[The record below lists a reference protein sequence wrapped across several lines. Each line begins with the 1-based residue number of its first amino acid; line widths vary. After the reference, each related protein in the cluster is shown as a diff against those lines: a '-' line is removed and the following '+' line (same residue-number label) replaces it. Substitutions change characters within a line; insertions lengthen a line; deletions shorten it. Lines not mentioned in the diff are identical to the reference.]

1 MRTKILSGNSVPRKS
16 FSRKHHIAI
25 YSLTIWVAV
34 LAARVIAGNWESKF
48 PIVFPD
54 SFSFIEIAHRGFLS
68 PHFWFGERPLLTPFI
83 LRSVGG
89 GVREFVLFQTLLYF
103 MAAAL
108 LCYTSLRIL
117 KSHIAQAMSV
127 ICIFAVVIQSRYALW
142 NTHVLSESLSMSTSL
157 LTISAW
163 LWYSHVRT
171 NRSMALAWITSV
183 LWMLARDSNA
193 ATTLFIVVC
202 VIAVPRILRP
212 RTARPLNKSFRL
224 GALAILLI
232 GVFSYVGQNI
242 SGRNDNPVM
251 NNIGQRVLPDPQLLD
266 WYEGRGMPVSDSLLE
281 RTGKNAFD
289 DQWKM
294 LTELDLEQFR
304 EWSRDSGQ
312 MWQMVSFIRF
322 APHWINQ
329 SLGELD
335 SELAYDNHDYDVF
348 DTAEKLPDGSWLGI
362 GGPQSEL
369 ALLIWLLLALI
380 SLSLIWRSQNR
391 IRASVLTVLL
401 LSSFVDYTVS
411 WVGDSVEVNR
421 HLVGC
426 FFRTSIILGVVLA
439 CGVNAFLT
447 EIHKQVLPDVTE

>member
-1 MRTKILSGNSVPRKS
+1 MW
-16 FSRKHHIAI
+16 A
-25 YSLTIWVAV
+25 AV
-34 LAARVIAGNWESKF
+34 LAARVIAGDWESKF

-54 SFSFIEIAHRGFLS
+54 SFSFIKIADRGFLS

-89 GVREFVLFQTLLYF
+89 GVREFVLVQTLLYF

-108 LCYTSLRIL
+108 LCYILLRIL
-117 KSHIAQAMSV
+117 KSRIAQAMSN
-127 ICIFAVVIQSRYALW
+127 ICILAVVVQSRYALW

-171 NRSMALAWITSV
+171 NRSIALAWIASV

-193 ATTLFIVVC
+193 ATALFMLVC
-202 VIAVPRILRP
+202 VIAVPRIVRP
-212 RTARPLNKSFRL
+212 RAARPLNKKFL
-224 GALAILLI
+224 PGALAILLI
-232 GVFSYVGQNI
+232 GVFSYVGQNV

-251 NNIGQRVLPDPQLLD
+251 NNIGLRVLPNPQLSN
-266 WYEGRGMPVSDSLLE
+266 WYESHGMPISESLIE

-294 LTELDLEQFR
+294 LNEPNLQQFR
-304 EWSRDSGQ
+304 KWSRDSGQ
-312 MWQMVSFIRF
+312 FWQMLSFIRF

-329 SLGELD
+329 SFQEID
-335 SELAYDNHDYDVF
+335 SELAYDNHDYDLF
-348 DTAEKLPDGSWLGI
+348 RTAQKLPDGSWLGI
-362 GGPQSEL
+362 GGPQSEM

-380 SLSLIWRSQNR
+380 SLYLIWRSQHR
-391 IRASVLTVLL
+391 IRAIVLMVLL
-401 LSSFVDYTVS
+401 LSSFVDYIVS

-447 EIHKQVLPDVTE
+447 ENRKKMVPSVAE

>member
-1 MRTKILSGNSVPRKS
+1 M
-16 FSRKHHIAI
+16 
-25 YSLTIWVAV
+25 
-34 LAARVIAGNWESKF
+34 AARVIAGNWESKF
-48 PIVFPD
+48 PIVLPD
-54 SFSFIEIAHRGFLS
+54 SFSFIKIADRGFLS

-83 LRSVGG
+83 LWSVGG
-89 GVREFVLFQTLLYF
+89 GIREFVLVQTLLYF

-108 LCYTSLRIL
+108 LCYISLRIL
-117 KSHIAQAMSV
+117 KSRIAQAMST
-127 ICIFAVVIQSRYALW
+127 ICILGVVVQSRYALW

-171 NRSMALAWITSV
+171 NRSMALAWIASA

-193 ATTLFIVVC
+193 ATTLFILVC
-202 VIAVPRILRP
+202 VIAAPRIVRP
-212 RTARPLNKSFRL
+212 RSARTLNKSFRL

-251 NNIGQRVLPDPQLLD
+251 NNIGQRVLPNPQLLD
-266 WYEGRGMPVSDSLLE
+266 WYESHGMPISESLME

-294 LTELDLEQFR
+294 LNEPNLEQFR
-304 EWSRDSGQ
+304 EWSRESGQ

-329 SLGELD
+329 SLRELD
-335 SELAYDNHDYDVF
+335 SELAYDNHDYDLF
-348 DTAEKLPDGSWLGI
+348 STAQKLPDGSWLGI
-362 GGPQSEL
+362 GGPQSEM
-369 ALLIWLLLALI
+369 ALLIWLLFALI

-391 IRASVLTVLL
+391 IRAHVLTVLL
-401 LSSFVDYTVS
+401 LSSFVDYIVS

-447 EIHKQVLPDVTE
+447 ENRKQVVPSVAE

>member
-1 MRTKILSGNSVPRKS
+1 M
-16 FSRKHHIAI
+16 
-25 YSLTIWVAV
+25 
-34 LAARVIAGNWESKF
+34 AARVIAGNWESKF
-48 PIVFPD
+48 PIVLPD
-54 SFSFIEIAHRGFLS
+54 SFSFIKIADRGFLS

-83 LRSVGG
+83 LWSVGG
-89 GVREFVLFQTLLYF
+89 GIREFVLVQTLLYF

-108 LCYTSLRIL
+108 LCYISLRIL
-117 KSHIAQAMSV
+117 KSRIAQAMST
-127 ICIFAVVIQSRYALW
+127 ICILGVVVQSRYALW

-171 NRSMALAWITSV
+171 NRSMALAWIASA

-193 ATTLFIVVC
+193 ATTLFILVC
-202 VIAVPRILRP
+202 VIAAPRIVRP
-212 RTARPLNKSFRL
+212 RSARTLNKSFRL

-251 NNIGQRVLPDPQLLD
+251 NNIGQRVLPNPQLLD
-266 WYEGRGMPVSDSLLE
+266 WYESHGMPISESLME

-294 LTELDLEQFR
+294 LNEPNLEQFR
-304 EWSRDSGQ
+304 EWSRESGQ

-329 SLGELD
+329 SLRELD
-335 SELAYDNHDYDVF
+335 SELAYDNHDYDLF
-348 DTAEKLPDGSWLGI
+348 STAQKLPDGSWLGI
-362 GGPQSEL
+362 GGPQSEM
-369 ALLIWLLLALI
+369 ALLIWLLFALI

-391 IRASVLTVLL
+391 IRAHVLTVLL
-401 LSSFVDYTVS
+401 LSSFVDYIVS

-426 FFRTSIILGVVLA
+426 FFRTSIILSIVLA

-447 EIHKQVLPDVTE
+447 ENRKQVVPSVAE

>member
-1 MRTKILSGNSVPRKS
+1 M
-16 FSRKHHIAI
+16 
-25 YSLTIWVAV
+25 
-34 LAARVIAGNWESKF
+34 AARVIAGNWKSKF
-48 PIVFPD
+48 PIVAPD
-54 SFSFIEIAHRGFLS
+54 SFSFIKIADRGFLS

-83 LRSVGG
+83 LWSVGG
-89 GVREFVLFQTLLYF
+89 GIREFVLVQTLLYF

-108 LCYTSLRIL
+108 LCYISLRIL
-117 KSHIAQAMSV
+117 KSRIAQAMST
-127 ICIFAVVIQSRYALW
+127 ICILGVVVQSRYALW

-171 NRSMALAWITSV
+171 NRSMALAWIASA

-193 ATTLFIVVC
+193 ATTLFILVC
-202 VIAVPRILRP
+202 VIAAPRIVRP
-212 RTARPLNKSFRL
+212 RSARTLNKSFRL

-266 WYEGRGMPVSDSLLE
+266 WYESHGMPISESLME

-294 LTELDLEQFR
+294 LNEPNLEQFR
-304 EWSRDSGQ
+304 EWSRESGQ

-329 SLGELD
+329 SLRELD
-335 SELAYDNHDYDVF
+335 SELAYDNHDYDLF
-348 DTAEKLPDGSWLGI
+348 STAQKLPDGSWLGI
-362 GGPQSEL
+362 GGPQSEM
-369 ALLIWLLLALI
+369 ALLIWLLFALI

-391 IRASVLTVLL
+391 IRAHVLTVLL
-401 LSSFVDYTVS
+401 LSSFVDYIVS

-426 FFRTSIILGVVLA
+426 FFRTSIILSIVLA

-447 EIHKQVLPDVTE
+447 ENRKQVVPSVAE